1 MTIEAS
7 VYIITLGKEV
17 EVDVVPEK
25 KKEKSIMNIE
35 KYFAEIGTMDEQVE
49 ADSVPYQQNEKVIGD
64 IEDIIKPT
72 DN

>member
-1 MTIEAS
+1 M
-7 VYIITLGKEV
+7 
-17 EVDVVPEK
+17 
-25 KKEKSIMNIE
+25 MNIE
-35 KYFAEIGTMDEQVE
+35 KYFAEIGPMDEQVE